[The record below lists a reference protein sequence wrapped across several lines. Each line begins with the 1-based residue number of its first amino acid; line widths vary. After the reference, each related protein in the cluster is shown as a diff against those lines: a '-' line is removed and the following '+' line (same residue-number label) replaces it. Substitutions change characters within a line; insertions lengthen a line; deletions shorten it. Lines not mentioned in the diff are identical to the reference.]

1 MGSGAAE
8 ASSSLGTP
16 PRTPVHPDDAIL
28 LVGGYTHADLLAHT
42 PRDVDASHARGVHVL
57 RVCGVTGGMTRLST
71 NAIGPN
77 VAFITRSPTNPQI
90 LYATTERI
98 DDEGEVITLRIAPE
112 FTLREVSRVKT
123 GGRSTCYVNFC
134 KNKEY
139 MMVVSYW
146 DAKVSMLRVGPDG
159 RPASPRS
166 VIMQPEAKYVDDK
179 RPTREE
185 HWKFRQRWP
194 HSHCCV
200 TEPYTNLVHFV
211 VDLGLDRVFAYR
223 VCRVSGSLVLKGSVG
238 LPRGKGPRHLLFHPT
253 LRTAYLVNELDS
265 TVSCFRVN
273 LPASW
278 VSSEATAAAAADAAI
293 SAPPPMEQECDT
305 PGAALELI
313 QCISSLPVSE
323 QGKTTITPQGVW
335 KAASHSSEIRMH
347 PSGAYFVVG
356 NRGHDSIATYAV
368 DQRTGSIA
376 LVGITPSGGECPR
389 NFNWTGGGAFLV
401 VGCQNSNR
409 MCAFRFDAATGS
421 LTLAAALE
429 GVASPNYVCS
439 VPMSAVP
446 ELVTAAAPAD
456 ATPTCVNDA
465 IARVKSFEI
474 GGIHHSHHGSASS
487 DFDVAPASLVL

>member
-1 MGSGAAE
+1 
-8 ASSSLGTP
+8 
-16 PRTPVHPDDAIL
+16 
-28 LVGGYTHADLLAHT
+28 
-42 PRDVDASHARGVHVL
+42 
-57 RVCGVTGGMTRLST
+57 
-71 NAIGPN
+71 
-77 VAFITRSPTNPQI
+77 
-90 LYATTERI
+90 
-98 DDEGEVITLRIAPE
+98 
-112 FTLREVSRVKT
+112 
-123 GGRSTCYVNFC
+123 
-134 KNKEY
+134 
-139 MMVVSYW
+139 
-146 DAKVSMLRVGPDG
+146 
-159 RPASPRS
+159 
-166 VIMQPEAKYVDDK
+166 MQPEAKYVDETS
-179 RPTREE
+179 PTREE